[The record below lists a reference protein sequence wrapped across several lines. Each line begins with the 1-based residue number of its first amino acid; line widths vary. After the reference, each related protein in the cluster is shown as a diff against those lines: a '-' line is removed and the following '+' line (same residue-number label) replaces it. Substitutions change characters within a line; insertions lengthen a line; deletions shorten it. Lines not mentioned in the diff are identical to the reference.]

1 VDEMIDVIYLQKQT
15 EVEGRFDVL
24 AGLKFVFHNLYSSE
38 RVQSLPF
45 EQIRSF
51 IEASFE
57 NGQQVVLT
65 KIMSL
70 QVSGE
75 VRRLDFAMAIDRIE
89 NAQLKPVDTEE
100 AAVPVVKLHYDVDP
114 DEPFSIDRERE
125 VIDLIKEEIEQCVN
139 LADKAHLGQKVASL
153 LQD

>member
-1 VDEMIDVIYLQKQT
+1 
-15 EVEGRFDVL
+15 
-24 AGLKFVFHNLYSSE
+24 
-38 RVQSLPF
+38 
-45 EQIRSF
+45 
-51 IEASFE
+51 
-57 NGQQVVLT
+57 
-65 KIMSL
+65 MSL